1 MRNSDRKFI
10 LLLAFIILGILVAV
24 QFRSTLLAN
33 KEKSKG
39 IHDIQ
44 VLAES
49 IEKAAKTGEKLKNEI
64 DEYLSRNESLIKDY
78 IKDQND
84 NKLEKE
90 WNTVMLK
97 AGLTN
102 VKGPGITITLDDA
115 KDRDVAEKSW
125 LLIHD
130 QDVKITLND
139 LKKAGAEAISINGER
154 LTALSEQ
161 VCAGPTILV
170 NQNRYSVP
178 YTIHAIGNPDIL
190 YESMTQSERILL
202 LKEYGIKV
210 EIKKVREI
218 VIPKFKG
225 KPENFITGLEVIK
238 NESK

>member
-1 MRNSDRKFI
+1 MGNSDRKFI

-33 KEKSKG
+33 REKSKG

-44 VLAES
+44 VLAET
-49 IEKAAKTGEKLKNEI
+49 IEKATKAGEELKSQI
-64 DEYLSRNESLIKDY
+64 DEYLNRNENLISDY

-90 WNTVMLK
+90 WNEVMLK
-97 AGLTN
+97 AGFTD
-102 VKGPGITITLDDA
+102 VKGPGITIKLDDA
-115 KDRDVAEKSW
+115 KDRDIAEKSW
-125 LLIHD
+125 LLVHD

-139 LKKAGAEAISINGER
+139 LKKAGAQAISINGER
-154 LTALSEQ
+154 LLATSEQ

-178 YTIHAIGNPDIL
+178 YIIDVIGDPDVL
-190 YESMTQSERILL
+190 YESMSKSERILL

-210 EIKKVREI
+210 EIKKSKEI
-218 VIPKFKG
+218 VVPKFKG
-225 KPENFITGLEVIK
+225 KPENFITGLEVVK
-238 NESK
+238 NENK